1 MKFTMEISCDNDAFV
16 SDDGSMWVRNLEVA
30 EILVGVAARLEND
43 AGIGGY
49 ALKDSNGHKVGSF
62 GFDEES

>member
-1 MKFTMEISCDNDAFV
+1 VKFTMEISCDNDAFV
-16 SDDGSMWVRNLEVA
+16 SDDGSMWLRNLEVA
-30 EILVGVAARLEND
+30 EILVGVAASLEND

-49 ALKDSNGHKVGSF
+49 ALKDSNGNKVGSF

>member
-16 SDDGSMWVRNLEVA
+16 SDDGSMWVRNLELS
-30 EILVGVAARLEND
+30 EILLKVASALE
-43 AGIGGY
+43 AGRMDGA
-49 ALKDSNGHKVGSF
+49 ALKDSNGNKVGSF